1 MRGFVVTI
9 ELHQLALF
17 AVAFA
22 VMVVSPGPFVAAIAA
37 RSAAF
42 GFRNGFMMALGACL
56 AECVY
61 VGLAVFGLAALA
73 ATHSWA
79 LETLRWVGAAWLIW
93 IGWTLLTSRASVVQ
107 AEGGEPQNPSSARAF
122 WVGALINLGNPKAAL
137 FYMAIFPGFFDMT
150 ALGVWDAVA
159 ILAVTLP
166 IGLLFD
172 SSYAYAG
179 AKARTL
185 LKNEKSVQRVNRATG
200 GVMIG
205 AGAVIAAS

>member
-1 MRGFVVTI
+1 MSI

-17 AVAFA
+17 AVAFS

-42 GFRNGFMMALGACL
+42 GFRNGFMMALGASL
-56 AECVY
+56 AECIY

-73 ATHSWA
+73 ATHGWA
-79 LETLRWVGAAWLIW
+79 LGVLRYCGAAWLIW
-93 IGWTLLTSRASVVQ
+93 LGWTLLSSRASIVQ
-107 AEGGEPQNPSSARAF
+107 AEGGPPVNDSGTRAF

-166 IGLLFD
+166 IGLFFD
-172 SSYAYAG
+172 CAYAYAG

-185 LKNEKSVQRVNRATG
+185 LKNERAIQRVNRVTG

-205 AGAVIAAS
+205 AGVAIAAS

>member
-1 MRGFVVTI
+1 MSI
-9 ELHQLALF
+9 ELYQLALF
-17 AVAFA
+17 ALAFA

-42 GFRNGFMMALGACL
+42 GFRNGFMMALGACI

-61 VGLAVFGLAALA
+61 VVLAVFGLAALA
-73 ATHSWA
+73 ATHAWA
-79 LETLRWVGAAWLIW
+79 LELLRWVGAAWLVW
-93 IGWTLLTSRASVVQ
+93 IGWTLLSSRASVVD
-107 AEGGEPQNPSSARAF
+107 ADGKAPSNPSSVRAF
-122 WVGALINLGNPKAAL
+122 WGGALINLGNPKAAL

-150 ALGVWDAVA
+150 ALGAWDAVA

-166 IGLLFD
+166 IGLALD
-172 SSYAYAG
+172 TSYAYAG

-185 LKNEKSVQRVNRATG
+185 LKNDKSVQRVNRATG

>member
-1 MRGFVVTI
+1 
-9 ELHQLALF
+9 
-17 AVAFA
+17 
-22 VMVVSPGPFVAAIAA
+22 
-37 RSAAF
+37 
-42 GFRNGFMMALGACL
+42 
-56 AECVY
+56 
-61 VGLAVFGLAALA
+61 LAVFGLAALA
-73 ATHSWA
+73 ATHAWA
-79 LETLRWVGAAWLIW
+79 LEILRWVGAAWLIW
-93 IGWTLLTSRASVVQ
+93 IGWTLLSSRASVVS
-107 AEGGEPQNPSSARAF
+107 ADGEAPKNPSSARAF

-150 ALGVWDAVA
+150 RLGAWDAVA

-166 IGLLFD
+166 IGLLLD

-200 GVMIG
+200 GVMVG

>member
-1 MRGFVVTI
+1 
-9 ELHQLALF
+9 
-17 AVAFA
+17 
-22 VMVVSPGPFVAAIAA
+22 MVVSPGPFVAAVAA

-42 GFRNGFMMALGACL
+42 GFRNGFAMSLGACI
-56 AECVY
+56 AECIY
-61 VGLAVFGLAALA
+61 VGLAVFGLAALG
-73 ATHSWA
+73 ATHAWA
-79 LETLRWVGAAWLIW
+79 LEVLRWVGAAWLVW
-93 IGWTLLTSRASVVQ
+93 IGWTLLSSRESVIK
-107 AEGGEPQNPSSARAF
+107 AEGDMPRSPSSARAF
-122 WVGALINLGNPKAAL
+122 WTGALINLGNPKAAL

-150 ALGVWDAVA
+150 KLGVWDAIA

-205 AGAVIAAS
+205 AGAIIAAS